1 LIHREITGPGR
12 FLSLPRTPF
21 LGASDVT
28 TIPLYNYRIEVL
40 RVIDGDTLQV
50 MVDYGFSQ
58 YGKEMVRL
66 YDIDTPETR
75 GVNVDPVRGPLATKF
90 TTDWLCGGSK
100 NGRRAFLTSLTMDS
114 RKYDAREKYGRA
126 LADIYRPDDPI
137 SLNQAL
143 RDAGHQK

>member
-1 LIHREITGPGR
+1 M
-12 FLSLPRTPF
+12 
-21 LGASDVT
+21 T

-40 RVIDGDTLQV
+40 RVIDGDTIEV

-75 GVNVDPVRGPLATKF
+75 GSNVDPVRGPLATAF
-90 TTDWLCGGSK
+90 TFDWLCGDGHT
-100 NGRRAFLTSLTMDS
+100 FLTGLTMDS
-114 RKYDAREKYGRA
+114 RKYDPRGKYGRA

-143 RDAGHQK
+143 RDAGHQKVASA

>member
-1 LIHREITGPGR
+1 MNTN
-12 FLSLPRTPF
+12 

-40 RVIDGDTLQV
+40 RVIDGDTIVV
-50 MVDYGFSQ
+50 MVDLGFEQ
-58 YGKEMVRL
+58 YGREVIRL

-90 TTDWLCGGSK
+90 TLDWLCADEHDNYTCNDTFITG
-100 NGRRAFLTSLTMDS
+100 LTMDS
-114 RKYDAREKYGRA
+114 RKYNAREKYGRA

>member
-1 LIHREITGPGR
+1 
-12 FLSLPRTPF
+12 
-21 LGASDVT
+21 VT

-58 YGKEMVRL
+58 FGKEMVRL

-90 TTDWLCGGSK
+90 TLDWLCVDGHLFRSG
-100 NGRRAFLTSLTMDS
+100 LTMDS
-114 RKYDAREKYGRA
+114 RKYNAREKYGRA